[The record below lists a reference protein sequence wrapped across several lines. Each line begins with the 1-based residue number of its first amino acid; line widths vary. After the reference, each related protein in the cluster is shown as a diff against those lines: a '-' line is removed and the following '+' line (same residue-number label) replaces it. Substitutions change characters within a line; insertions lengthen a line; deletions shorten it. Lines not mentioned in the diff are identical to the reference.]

1 MPSMSSVEQA
11 VCRSAPWRAFT
22 RRVLLP
28 WVLKGVRLD
37 GDVLEIGAGSGAI
50 AAALLHAAPN
60 LRMTV
65 TDYDD
70 AMVAAADRR
79 LAMAGRQVTVRRADA
94 TALPFADDSFDMV
107 LSVLMLHH
115 VVEWERALAEAAR
128 VLRPGGLL
136 VGADLLGTLPARLL
150 HRLEGA
156 PYRMVTRRELRE
168 ALQVLTF
175 RDVAI
180 TADPTRL
187 AVRFTALTADAPD
200 AAGAA

>member
-11 VCRSAPWRAFT
+11 VCRSGPWRLMA

-28 WVLKGVRLD
+28 WVLHGVPLR
-37 GDVLEIGAGSGAI
+37 GDVLEIGAGSGA
-50 AAALLHAAPN
+50 AAAGLLGMVPD

-70 AMVAAADRR
+70 AMVAAASR
-79 LAMAGRQVTVRRADA
+79 LLARTGKQAVVRQADA
-94 TALPFADDSFDMV
+94 TALPFPDGSFDAV

-115 VVEWERALAEAAR
+115 VVAWERALAEAAR

-136 VGADLLGTLPARLL
+136 IGADLLGTVPARLL

-156 PYRMVTRRELRE
+156 SYRMVTRRELG
-168 ALQVLTF
+168 ATLAQLPFDQAT
-175 RDVAI
+175 I
-180 TADPTRL
+180 TAGRLRL
-187 AVRFTALTADAPD
+187 AVRFTARK
-200 AAGAA
+200 AGGVGT